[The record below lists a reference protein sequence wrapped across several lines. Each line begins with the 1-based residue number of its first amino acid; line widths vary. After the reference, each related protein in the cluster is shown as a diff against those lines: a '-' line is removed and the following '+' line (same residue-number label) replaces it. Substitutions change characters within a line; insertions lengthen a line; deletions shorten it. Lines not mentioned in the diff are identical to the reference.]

1 MAKFTGIL
9 LFLVCLSGFHV
20 CFGNTDPQDVAALR
34 SLMEQWQN
42 TPSAWGQTDDP
53 CGTAWQGITCT
64 GSRVVTLILSNQNI
78 QGTLSG
84 DIGQLSQLQTLDL
97 SLNGGLGGPL
107 TENIGNLKQLT
118 SLSLQNCSFT
128 GSIPGVLGSL
138 SKLSFLALNSNQF
151 SGTIPASLGNL
162 SNVYWLDLSY
172 NQLSGQLP
180 ISSGTSPGLD
190 LLVHTQHF
198 HFNQNNLSGTIPEK
212 LFSSQMQLIHILF
225 DGNNFTGEI
234 PASIGLVNSLEA
246 LRLDRNGFSGP
257 VPSSIANLT
266 NLHELNLANNKL
278 TGLMPNLTGMSSL
291 NYVDLSNNTFN
302 RSETPLWFSTLDT
315 LTSLVV
321 SYGRLSGPVPQ
332 KLFSLPQIQQVIL
345 DNNEFTGTLGMG
357 SNISSHLQTVNF
369 ENNNISLFTP
379 PPNFHGIIM
388 LHGNEVCETVSV
400 LKNTIYCSDH
410 PQALTPYSTSLASCG
425 SSSCSSGLSVRP
437 LSCNCA
443 CPLTGMLTFRAP
455 YFSDVTNSTVF
466 QDLENQLW
474 QNLSL
479 SPGSVYLENPFF
491 DENSYMQVQVKLFPP
506 TGTSFNQSEVSRI
519 SSQLGQQ
526 NEFKPPKIFGPY
538 LFTANPYPCLDN
550 QSGGSS
556 LSKGAAAGIAAGCA
570 IVLLTLIGMGIYA
583 FRQKRRAERATEI
596 SKPFAAWAS
605 TKGVDGVP
613 QLKGARWFTF
623 DELTKITNNF
633 AEMNEIGA
641 GGYGKVYKG
650 QLTNGQVVAIKRAQA
665 GSLQGA
671 AEFKTEIELLSRVH
685 HKNLVGLVG
694 FCFEQ
699 GEQML
704 VYEFISNGTLRENLS
719 AENGKQQLDWMK
731 RLKIALG
738 SARGLA
744 YLHELADPPIIHRD
758 IKSANILL
766 DKLLNAKVADFG
778 LSKLV
783 SDAEKGHVSTQ
794 VKGTLGY
801 LDPEY
806 YMTQLLT
813 EKSDVY
819 SYGVVMLELITGKPP
834 LHKGKYIVREV
845 RLALNMM
852 GEDPYCGLED
862 MVDTVIRNS
871 ETLIAFKSFVQ
882 LAMLCV
888 EETGARRPKMNQVV
902 KEIELMLQSDGFQIE
917 PESEPSSATDF
928 YREAGVGTALHGHLY
943 NDQQLPTKE
952 ASSSGFDYSGA
963 YALSTKIEPK

>member
-9 LFLVCLSGFHV
+9 LFLVSLAGFHV
-20 CFGNTDPQDVAALR
+20 CFGDTDPRDVAALR
-34 SLMEQWQN
+34 SLMEQWEN
-42 TPSAWGQTDDP
+42 TPATWGQTDDP
-53 CGTAWQGITCT
+53 CGTPWQGIICS
-64 GSRVVTLILSNQNI
+64 GSRVVSLILSNQNI

-84 DIGQLSQLQTLDL
+84 DIAQLSQLQTLDL
-97 SLNGGLGGPL
+97 SYNGGLSGPL
-107 TENIGNLKQLT
+107 TKNIGNLKQLT

-128 GSIPGVLGSL
+128 GSIPEELGSL
-138 SKLSFLALNSNQF
+138 SELSFLALNSNQF

-162 SNVYWLDLSY
+162 SNVYWLDLAY

-190 LLVHTQHF
+190 LLVKTQHF

-234 PASIGLVNSLEA
+234 PASIGLVPLLEA

-257 VPSSIANLT
+257 VPSSIGNLT
-266 NLHELNLANNKL
+266 NLNELNLANNKL
-278 TGLMPNLTGMSSL
+278 TGPMPNLTGMSSL
-291 NYVDLSNNTFN
+291 NYVDLSNNTFDP
-302 RSETPLWFSTLDT
+302 SETPLWFSTLDT
-315 LTSLVV
+315 LTSLVI

-345 DNNEFTGTLGMG
+345 DNNEFNSTLDMG
-357 SNISSHLQTVNF
+357 SNIGSQLKTVNL
-369 ENNNISLFTP
+369 ENNKISLFTP
-379 PPNFHGIIM
+379 RPNFHGTIM
-388 LHGNEVCETVSV
+388 LHGNEVCDTVSG
-400 LKNTIYCSDH
+400 LQNSIYCSDQ
-410 PQALTPYSTSLASCG
+410 PKALTPYSTSLSSCG
-425 SSSCSSGLSVRP
+425 SSSCPSGLSVRP

-443 CPLTGMLTFRAP
+443 CPLTGMMTFRAP

-491 DENSYMQVQVKLFPP
+491 DEDSYMQVQVKLFPP

-519 SSQLGQQ
+519 SSQLNQQ
-526 NEFKPPKIFGPY
+526 KKFKPPKIFGPY
-538 LFTANPYPCLDN
+538 LFTANPYPCQDT

-570 IVLLTLIGMGIYA
+570 IILLMLIGMGIYA
-583 FRQKRRAERATEI
+583 LRQKRRAERATEI

-605 TKGVDGVP
+605 GEGIDGIP
-613 QLKGARWFTF
+613 QLKGARLFTF
-623 DELTKITNNF
+623 DELTKCTNNF
-633 AEMNEIGA
+633 TEMNEIGA

-650 QLTNGQVVAIKRAQA
+650 KLPNGQVVAIKRAQA

-719 AENGKQQLDWMK
+719 SENSKQQLDWMR

-766 DKLLNAKVADFG
+766 DEHLNAKVADFG

-783 SDAEKGHVSTQ
+783 SDAEKGQVSTQ

-834 LHKGKYIVREV
+834 LHKGTYIVRKV
-845 RLALNMM
+845 RLALSMI
-852 GEDPYCGLED
+852 GEDPYCGLKD
-862 MVDTVIRNS
+862 MVDPVIRNS
-871 ETLIAFKSFVQ
+871 EDLIAFKGFVQ
-882 LAMLCV
+882 LAMLCL

-902 KEIELMLQSDGFQIE
+902 KEIELMLQSDGFHIE

-928 YREAGVGTALHGHLY
+928 WREAGVGTAPHGHLY
-943 NDQQLPTKE
+943 NDQHLPTKE
-952 ASSSGFDYSGA
+952 ANSSAFDYSGA